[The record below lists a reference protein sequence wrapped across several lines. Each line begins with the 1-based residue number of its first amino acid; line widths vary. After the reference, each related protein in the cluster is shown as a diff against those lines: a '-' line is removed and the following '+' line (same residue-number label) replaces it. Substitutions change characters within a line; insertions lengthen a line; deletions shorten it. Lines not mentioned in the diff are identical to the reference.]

1 MIHVVIWLIIFAIYY
16 FYHVYKASVEEKEAE
31 EERFFQELMNN
42 NNKTKMDMEQKN
54 LGGSN
59 NLNEATL
66 SLVLTTLRNI
76 GCNPEIEEYGLS
88 DVIIFNYQGQP
99 FVIVCNGGSHYI
111 TVKNS
116 CWHQISIYCDV
127 EEIIK
132 MYRII
137 NLSNQCS
144 NCTLFYT
151 IDKEAAMISVHCRK
165 QILFNKEIQQ
175 LNSYLR
181 RALGDIFVA
190 QRIFREQM
198 GKCKVKENK

>member
-1 MIHVVIWLIIFAIYY
+1 MSISIIVATVVLS
-16 FYHVYKASVEEKEAE
+16 FYLFRYISEKEQADKE

-42 NNKTKMDMEQKN
+42 NNKTKLDMEQKN
-54 LGGSN
+54 LNGSN
-59 NLNEATL
+59 NLNEATSL
-66 SLVLTTLRNI
+66 LVLTTLRNI

-88 DVIIFNYQGQP
+88 DVITFTYQGQP
-99 FVIVCNGGSHYI
+99 FFIVCNGGSHYI

-116 CWHQISIYCDV
+116 CWYQMSIYRDV
-127 EEIIK
+127 EEITK

-137 NLSNQCS
+137 NLSNECT
-144 NCTLFYT
+144 NCTMFYT

-165 QILFNKEIQQ
+165 QILFNKEISQ

-198 GKCKVKENK
+198 GKCKVTDRI

>member
-1 MIHVVIWLIIFAIYY
+1 MIHVVIWVIIFAIYY

-59 NLNEATL
+59 NLNEATS

-88 DVIIFNYQGQP
+88 DVIIFTYQGQP
-99 FVIVCNGGSHYI
+99 FFIVCNGGSHYI

-116 CWHQISIYCDV
+116 CWYQMSIYRDV
-127 EEIIK
+127 EEITK

-137 NLSNQCS
+137 NLSNECT
-144 NCTLFYT
+144 NCTMFYT
-151 IDKEAAMISVHCRK
+151 IDKEEAMISVHCRK
-165 QILFNKEIQQ
+165 QILFNNEISQ
-175 LNSYLR
+175 LNSYLK

-190 QRIFREQM
+190 QRFFREQM
-198 GKCKVKENK
+198 GKCKVTENQ

>member
-1 MIHVVIWLIIFAIYY
+1 MSVSIIVATVLFC
-16 FYHVYKASVEEKEAE
+16 FYLFQYISEKEKAEKE
-31 EERFFQELMNN
+31 EERFFHELMNN
-42 NNKTKMDMEQKN
+42 NNKTKLDMEQKN
-54 LGGSN
+54 LNGSN
-59 NLNEATL
+59 NLNEATSL
-66 SLVLTTLRNI
+66 LVLTTLRNI

-88 DVIIFNYQGQP
+88 DVITFTYQGQP
-99 FVIVCNGGSHYI
+99 FFIVCNGGSHYI

-116 CWHQISIYCDV
+116 CWYQMSIYRDV
-127 EEIIK
+127 EEITK

-198 GKCKVKENK
+198 GKCKVTDRI